1 VTTVHDFSYPYD
13 RVLAL
18 IEAEDDAVDRVISS
32 AHEVRRRNGRVFFIG
47 NGGSAA
53 IASHM
58 AIDFLNKGR
67 FAAMAFNDGASL
79 TCLGNDHG
87 YDQVFIRPFSVHVRN
102 GDILFAVSSS
112 GKSESVINPALHAG
126 VVGAS
131 VVTLSGFAPDNRLRS
146 LGSVNFYVP
155 SESYGVVETAHLAI
169 LHAILDRLVD

>member
-1 VTTVHDFSYPYD
+1 VRGFIK
-13 RVLAL
+13 AL
-18 IEAEDDAVDRVISS
+18 RQSLEFVECEEDGFES
-32 AHEVRRRNGRVFFIG
+32 AIAMAADVRSRQGRLFFIG

-87 YDQVFIRPFSVHVRN
+87 YDQVFIRPFSAHVRN

>member
-58 AIDFLNKGR
+58 AIDWLNKGK
-67 FAAMAFNDGASL
+67 FAAMAFNDGAAL
-79 TCLGNDHG
+79 TCLGNDYG
-87 YDQVFIRPFSVHVRN
+87 YHHVFNNQLRAHCRD
-102 GDILFAVSSS
+102 GDMVFAISSS
-112 GKSESVINPALHAG
+112 GNSQSIIVPALMAKG
-126 VVGAS
+126 TAT
-131 VVTLSGFAPDNRLRS
+131 VVTLTGFAPDNMLRS
-146 LGSVNFYVP
+146 MGDINFYVP
-155 SESYGVVETAHLAI
+155 SQSYGVVETAHLAI